1 MPERASTLA
10 GDVDSLY
17 LFLVG
22 LTLVISL
29 GIAGAI
35 TYFAIKYRRRSPD
48 ELPRPIAGSMKL
60 EAVWSIIPFIVSV
73 GIFVWGA
80 AIYFDM
86 YRPPSDAM
94 DVYVVGK
101 QWMWKFQHVS
111 GQREINQLHVPV
123 GRKVKLTMTT
133 EDVIHSFFVPSFRV
147 KMDVVPGRFTYAWF
161 EATRPGTYHLFCAEY
176 CGTSHSGM
184 IGSIVVME
192 PTDYQAWLAG
202 GRVEGSLSA
211 TGQKVFQDLACNTCH
226 HGGGE
231 LAGRGPVLE
240 GQFGK
245 PVQLESGQTVIADED
260 YVRESILNPR
270 AKIVAGYQPIMPTFQ
285 GLVTEEQLL
294 QLVEYIKSIGPQG
307 AAGAGPAGGTTGAPN
322 PDSQRA
328 NPLAPTQPN
337 NVQGGPGGA
346 PGGER
351 RGPQGPVRPE
361 ENRRPPQ

>member
-1 MPERASTLA
+1 MPEQASTFA
-10 GDVDSLY
+10 WEFDALY

-22 LTLVISL
+22 LTLFFSI
-29 GIAGAI
+29 GIAGTI

-48 ELPRPIAGSMKL
+48 ELPRPIAGSMGL
-60 EAVWSIIPFIVSV
+60 ETAWSVIPFIISCF
-73 GIFVWGA
+73 IFVWGA
-80 AIYFDM
+80 VLYFEIS
-86 YRPPSDAM
+86 RPPADSM

-111 GQREINQLHVPV
+111 GQREINELHVPV
-123 GRKVKLTMTT
+123 GRKVKLTMAT
-133 EDVIHSFFVPSFRV
+133 EDVIHSFYVPAFRV
-147 KMDVVPGRFTYAWF
+147 KSDVVPGRYTYLWF
-161 EATRPGTYHLFCAEY
+161 EATHPGRYHLFCAEY

-211 TGQKVFQDLACNTCH
+211 TGQKLFQDLACNTCH
-226 HGGGE
+226 RGGGE
-231 LAGRGPVLE
+231 PAGRGPNLE

-245 PVQLESGQTVIADED
+245 PVQLENGQSVVADES
-260 YVRESILNPR
+260 YIRESIVNPR

-285 GLVTEEQLL
+285 GLVSEEQLL
-294 QLVEYIKSIGPQG
+294 QLVEYIKALGQPAPGS
-307 AAGAGPAGGTTGAPN
+307 AGGTTGAPN
-322 PDSQRA
+322 PESQRA

-337 NVQGGPGGA
+337 NVQGGQGG
-346 PGGER
+346 PQGGGR